1 MAQNTSGGTSEGM
14 GWAEFLSTL
23 FIGVIVIGFNPV
35 VVILGGMMWYIPMT
49 VPATVLEQP
58 IVKDMMFIGMIQYW
72 EFWLL
77 SEFLLADLFDH
88 GRIITPRDVG
98 ALLLDTI
105 PFFGLAF
112 YALLTSMNT
121 VLKITLVAYGTIGGL
136 PTMITLARL
145 LNAPWLLPGNL
156 IKDP

>member
-1 MAQNTSGGTSEGM
+1 M
-14 GWAEFLSTL
+14 GWAEFLSIL

-35 VVILGGMMWYIPMT
+35 IVMLLLPPMFIPFT
-49 VPATVLEQP
+49 VMEQP
-58 IVKDMMFIGMIQYW
+58 IVKDMLCIGMIQYW
-72 EFWLL
+72 EFWIL
-77 SEFLLADLFDH
+77 SYFLLADLFDH

-105 PFFGLAF
+105 PFYGLAF
-112 YALLTSMNT
+112 YALLHPMNT
-121 VLKITLVAYGTIGGL
+121 VLKIILVAYGTIGGL

-156 IKDP
+156 LEDP